1 MDAGRL
7 DSHKVLGKFHRN
19 YDDNLARTNK
29 LNALPYDI
37 LTSEEV
43 ITLLVERHMRFFSTR
58 GIWWGEHQRSPQVDR
73 NWLPENCSSLK
84 YPFNLSNL
92 HFK

>member
-7 DSHKVLGKFHRN
+7 DSRKVLGKFHRN
-19 YDDNLARTNK
+19 YDDNLTRTNK

-43 ITLLVERHMRFFSTR
+43 ITLLV
-58 GIWWGEHQRSPQVDR
+58 
-73 NWLPENCSSLK
+73 
-84 YPFNLSNL
+84 
-92 HFK
+92 